1 MTHYQ
6 ALELPPTAQ
15 GADIRRAY
23 RRLVLLTHP
32 DRTPDPAAHAR
43 YLAVNAA
50 YEVLSDPARRQAY
63 DSSFQEQ
70 PNFAPPSTFSPGRAQ
85 DAARQAARRR
95 SPKPHAVPFAEKYA
109 EEYARFFR
117 LARPL
122 LVASLLL
129 CGTLALD
136 FALASTQMERVLAR
150 EKTVHYTPS
159 GSYETTTHRTNRG
172 TFKLRDDYPVGTE
185 TWIRRTPLLRTPL
198 SIAFSARESPS
209 ELMSIYG
216 GARNVFWLGLLVCA
230 ALGLLRSLGYES
242 RLSFC
247 LLGAAFLLTTLVQL
261 LA

>member
-6 ALELPPTAQ
+6 ALELPTDAPA
-15 GADIRRAY
+15 ADVRRAY

-43 YLAVNAA
+43 YLAINAA

-63 DSSFQEQ
+63 DTSFQEQ
-70 PNFAPPSTFSPGRAQ
+70 PAFIPSSPGRAR

-95 SPKPHAVPFAEKYA
+95 SPRPRAVPLAEKYA

-129 CGTLALD
+129 CGTLAVD
-136 FALASTQMERVLAR
+136 FALASTQVEQVLAR
-150 EKTVHYTPS
+150 ETTVHYTRS
-159 GSYETTTHRTNRG
+159 SSYETTSHRTNRG
-172 TFKLRDDYPVGTE
+172 TLKLRDAYPVGT
-185 TWIRRTPLLRTPL
+185 TAWVRRTPLLRTPL
-198 SIAFSARESPS
+198 SIAFSATDSPD
-209 ELMSIYG
+209 ELASIYE
-216 GARNVFWLGLLVCA
+216 GARNFFWLGLLACA
-230 ALGLLRSLGYES
+230 ALGLLPGLGTEG
-242 RLSFC
+242 RLSIC
-247 LLGAAFLLTTLVQL
+247 LLGAAFLFTTLVQL